1 MSQNKGGYYGTLTLE
16 QKFHGHLTQT
26 TMKDTDYKDKNV
38 YWFAFSGGQCPIC
51 GHHDW
56 CMVNVTGT
64 KVICMRSDDE
74 KAPQVA
80 NGRLFHL
87 NSDAVEF
94 TGTEQQEFDNTINF
108 ADPKVM
114 DTVNRLVLAT
124 HKLSEKHHGDLLH
137 RGLTEEEIILHG
149 SRGFGS
155 FSLRGFPDL
164 KAQRSDGYVKMCST
178 WERLFQ
184 RLQLPKDAWKG
195 VPGFYQKH
203 VDLQEQRFMD
213 KTTGETVIQK
223 AAILDYPVFESPTEG
238 MLIPYYN
245 EKNQVV
251 GFQVRVDHQSIVA
264 KDVENSPKLDKGTKR
279 TIIINSTTREYKI
292 EQSYYGRDQRV
303 VGQGTIKNEKP
314 IVASINGVSK
324 CTFTPHFGGKYFWV
338 SSAKK
343 YLGANGKMP
352 LQVAYNPTVAQL
364 KPNDEKL
371 KQYIKQPKQIWLTE
385 GGLKALVATAKLS
398 SNYIL
403 PKGMG
408 TDFLAVAGVSSYRK
422 FLPMLKKLNATSV
435 VVAFDMDFQANVQV
449 SQNLKKLVNELHEQG
464 YKVQVAYWLNKKG
477 IDDALVAGEKIK
489 LRNLF
494 DEEEKRKMQEVKA
507 KGLPA
512 TSVLPTLLPKK
523 H

>member
-1 MSQNKGGYYGTLTLE
+1 
-16 QKFHGHLTQT
+16 
-26 TMKDTDYKDKNV
+26 
-38 YWFAFSGGQCPIC
+38 
-51 GHHDW
+51 
-56 CMVNVTGT
+56 
-64 KVICMRSDDE
+64 
-74 KAPQVA
+74 
-80 NGRLFHL
+80 
-87 NSDAVEF
+87 
-94 TGTEQQEFDNTINF
+94 
-108 ADPKVM
+108 
-114 DTVNRLVLAT
+114 
-124 HKLSEKHHGDLLH
+124 
-137 RGLTEEEIILHG
+137 
-149 SRGFGS
+149 
-155 FSLRGFPDL
+155 
-164 KAQRSDGYVKMCST
+164 
-178 WERLFQ
+178 
-184 RLQLPKDAWKG
+184 
-195 VPGFYQKH
+195 
-203 VDLQEQRFMD
+203 
-213 KTTGETVIQK
+213 
-223 AAILDYPVFESPTEG
+223 
-238 MLIPYYN
+238 MLITYYKEN
-245 EKNQVV
+245 NQVL
-251 GFQVRVDHQSIVA
+251 GFQVRVDHQSIIA
-264 KDVENSPKLDKGTKR
+264 KNVENSPKLDKGTKR
-279 TIIINSTTREYKI
+279 TIIINSDTREYRI
-292 EQSYYGRDQRV
+292 EQSYYGRDPRV
-303 VGQGTIKNEKP
+303 VAQGKIKDEKP

-324 CTFTPHFGGKYFWV
+324 CSFNPHFGGKYFWV

-343 YLGANGKMP
+343 HLGANGKMP

-398 SNYIL
+398 SNYVL
-403 PKGMG
+403 PEGTG

-477 IDDALVAGEKIK
+477 IDDALVAGEEIK

>member
-1 MSQNKGGYYGTLTLE
+1 METLMLE

-38 YWFAFSGGQCPIC
+38 YWFAFSGAQCPIC

-87 NSDAVEF
+87 DSQAVEF
-94 TGTEQQEFDNTINF
+94 TGAEQQEFNNTVDF
-108 ADPKVM
+108 AEPKIL

-124 HKLSEKHHGDLLH
+124 HKLSEKHREGLLR
-137 RGLTEEEIILHG
+137 RGLTEEEIALHG

-155 FSLRGFPDL
+155 VVPGAFPDL
-164 KAQRSDGYVKMCST
+164 KSQRNDGFLKMYST
-178 WERLFQ
+178 WEALFQ
-184 RLQLPKDAWKG
+184 RLGLPKTAWQG
-195 VPGFYQKH
+195 VPGFSQKH
-203 VDLQEQRFMD
+203 ADFKKQLFKD
-213 KTTGETVIQK
+213 KNTQETVLREEGS
-223 AAILDYPVFESPTEG
+223 LDYPVFESPTDG

-245 EKNQVV
+245 ENNQVL
-251 GFQVRVDHQSIVA
+251 GFQVRVDHQSIIA
-264 KDVENSPKLDKGTKR
+264 KNVENSPKLDKGTKR
-279 TIIINSTTREYKI
+279 TIIINSDTREYRI
-292 EQSYYGRDQRV
+292 EQSYYGRDPRV
-303 VGQGTIKNEKP
+303 VAQGKIKDEKQ

-324 CTFTPHFGGKYFWV
+324 CSFNPHFGGKYFWV

-343 YLGANGKMP
+343 HLGANGKMP

-398 SNYIL
+398 SNYVL
-403 PKGMG
+403 PEGTG

-477 IDDALVAGEKIK
+477 IDDALVAGEEIK